1 VWTYRAALIGVIDGD
16 TLRLE
21 IDLGFHVR
29 TQQDIRLLAVSAP
42 EHDEPG
48 GQEATA
54 YVKEWLAALWDVT
67 PPRWPLLVTTLIN
80 HNVEPEEK
88 RTFMRYLGTISDIV
102 DGRILN
108 ADLADYLAL
117 HPEWGSGT

>member
-1 VWTYRAALIGVIDGD
+1 VWTYRAALIAVIDGD

-42 EHDEPG
+42 ETNQAG
-48 GQEATA
+48 GTEATD
-54 YVKEWLAALWDVT
+54 YVRAFTTNHPVDM
-67 PPRWPLLVTTLIN
+67 RWPLSVTTTLT
-80 HNVEPEEK
+80 HTVEPDEK
-88 RTFMRYLGTISDIV
+88 RTFTRYLGTITDITT
-102 DGRILN
+102 GRVLN
-108 ADLADYLAL
+108 DDLRNYLAL

>member
-1 VWTYRAALIGVIDGD
+1 MWTYRAALIQVIDGD
-16 TLRLE
+16 TLRLD

-42 EHDEPG
+42 ETYQPG

-54 YVKEWLAALWDVT
+54 YVSDWMHALEDL
-67 PPRWPLLVTTLIN
+67 RWPLLITTSIN

-88 RTFMRYLGTISDIV
+88 RTFTRYLGTITDIV
-102 DGRILN
+102 DGRTLN
-108 ADLADYLAL
+108 TDLADYLAL

>member
-42 EHDEPG
+42 ETNQPG
-48 GQEATA
+48 GTEAT
-54 YVKEWLAALWDVT
+54 EWVT
-67 PPRWPLLVTTLIN
+67 DWLDHLGVLRWPLLVTTSLSRSP
-80 HNVEPEEK
+80 EPDER
-88 RTFMRYLGTISDIV
+88 RTFTRYLGIVEDIV
-102 DGRILN
+102 TGRDLN
-108 ADLADYLAL
+108 TELLTYLAQ

>member
-1 VWTYRAALIGVIDGD
+1 MWTYRAALIQVIDGD

-21 IDLGFHVR
+21 IDLGFHVH

-42 EHDEPG
+42 ETNQPG
-48 GQEATA
+48 GNEARAWVTQ
-54 YVKEWLAALWDVT
+54 WLDLSAAL
-67 PPRWPLLVTTLIN
+67 RWPLLVITAISRIA
-80 HNVEPEEK
+80 EPDEK
-88 RTFMRYLGTISDIV
+88 RTFTRYLGTVSDIH

-108 ADLADYLAL
+108 TDLADYLAQ